1 MKIRTDYVTNSSSS
15 SFIVGFE
22 SEGNID
28 SQLKESM
35 INFPRYEDVL
45 HDIKSHRITKE
56 QALEVFKD
64 EVKYDAEFYL
74 QYEYERKLGFD
85 CLSFYDWLENEA
97 NKKAFDEAVSTKV
110 DELYKE
116 YEEKINACEYLA
128 EVEYC
133 DHTDGDLEHEI
144 MPYLDCTI
152 RRFSHH

>member
-22 SEGNID
+22 SEENID

-35 INFPRYEDVL
+35 INSSRYEDVL
-45 HDIKSHRITKE
+45 HDIKRHRITKE
-56 QALEVFKD
+56 YALEMFKD
-64 EVKYDAEFYL
+64 EMKWEVEFDL
-74 QYEYERKLGFD
+74 QYEYERKLGI
-85 CLSFYDWLENEA
+85 SFYDWLEDET
-97 NKKAFDEAVSTKV
+97 NKKAFDEAVSAKV

-144 MPYLDCTI
+144 MPYLDCTLKS
-152 RRFSHH
+152 FSHH